1 MKNPFEEDLTEEQI
15 KHRKMWNKLN
25 PEEKMNWVFNQLMY
39 NPKTRKW
46 VERK

>member
-1 MKNPFEEDLTEEQI
+1 MNPFEENLTEEEI

-25 PEEKMNWVFNQLMY
+25 AEEKMNWVFNQLMY
-39 NPKTRKW
+39 NPKTGKW